1 MAPPE
6 LEELRRQ
13 LKEILEAGHIRPSKA
28 PYGAKRDESKTACV
42 TRYGAYEWLVMPFGL
57 TNTPATF
64 CTLMNEIL
72 HPYLHQFMVVYLDD
86 IVIYSET
93 LEEHVVH
100 LKKVFK
106 ILRENHLYVKREK
119 CEFAQPKVHLLG
131 HVITQGELRMDE
143 AKSDTFEE
151 HVVHLKKD
159 FKILRENQLY
169 VKREKCEFA
178 QPKVH
183 FLGHVV
189 SQGELRMDE
198 EKVKAIQDWK
208 APTKVTE
215 LHSFIGLANYYRK
228 FISGYSTKVA
238 PLTELLKKNKPWV
251 WSQECQG
258 AFEGLKT
265 AMPLIL
271 PLGDS

>member
-1 MAPPE
+1 M
-6 LEELRRQ
+6 
-13 LKEILEAGHIRPSKA
+13 
-28 PYGAKRDESKTACV
+28 
-42 TRYGAYEWLVMPFGL
+42 
-57 TNTPATF
+57 
-64 CTLMNEIL
+64 
-72 HPYLHQFMVVYLDD
+72 
-86 IVIYSET
+86 
-93 LEEHVVH
+93 
-100 LKKVFK
+100 
-106 ILRENHLYVKREK
+106 
-119 CEFAQPKVHLLG
+119 
-131 HVITQGELRMDE
+131 
-143 AKSDTFEE
+143 
-151 HVVHLKKD
+151 VHLKKD
-159 FKILRENQLY
+159 FKILRENQFY

-251 WSQECQG
+251 WSKECQG
-258 AFEGLKT
+258 AFQVSR
-265 AMPLIL
+265 MR
-271 PLGDS
+271 